1 MHSNINLD
9 LGIKFRVLLF
19 KVGLT
24 RRKKKKKNTTSKH
37 CALENKQQQINKEQI
52 EFKKEYKV

>member
-9 LGIKFRVLLF
+9 LGIKFRLLLF

-24 RRKKKKKNTTSKH
+24 RHKKETNTTSKH
-37 CALENKQQQINKEQI
+37 CALESKQQQTNKEQI